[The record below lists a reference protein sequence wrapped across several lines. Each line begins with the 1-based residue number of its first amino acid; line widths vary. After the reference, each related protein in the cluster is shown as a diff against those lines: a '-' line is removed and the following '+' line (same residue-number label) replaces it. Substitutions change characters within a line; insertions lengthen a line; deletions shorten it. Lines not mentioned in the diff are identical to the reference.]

1 MQHDSCR
8 SDWRPQIRDW
18 QRTRIQRKMQRKM
31 HVVFLVLMIG
41 SEESY
46 KEIEKYYC
54 KTERFDAIFTG
65 ENVVEVKR
73 PQTRAEFSTP
83 EFPIDDTERS
93 E

>member
-1 MQHDSCR
+1 M
-8 SDWRPQIRDW
+8 I
-18 QRTRIQRKMQRKM
+18 IQRKMQRKM
-31 HVVFLVLMIG
+31 RVVYFMRMIARK
-41 SEESY
+41 ESC
-46 KEIEKYYC
+46 KEIQKYYC

-65 ENVVEVKR
+65 ENVVDVQR